1 MTLRPPLRGSLG
13 RRLGSGGRLRA
24 TPADNSVKVLLM
36 RHAEAVAESPG
47 LSDEHRYLSEKG
59 RRTARR
65 VGAAL
70 SAQSLAIEAIYTSP
84 LVRAVQTA
92 ELLAQATLFAGEVS
106 VLFGLAPGFPPG
118 VLAERISMLE
128 NVVVLV
134 GHEPGISALGA
145 CLLDRPSFPPF
156 RPGQISLIQDGQP
169 EWTLEPETLAFNRL
183 LVA

>member
-1 MTLRPPLRGSLG
+1 
-13 RRLGSGGRLRA
+13 
-24 TPADNSVKVLLM
+24 M
-36 RHAEAVAESPG
+36 RHAEAVAEGPG

-70 SAQSLAIEAIYTSP
+70 SPQGLELQAIYTSP

-92 ELLAQATLFAGEVS
+92 ELFAQATQFAGEVA
-106 VLFGLAPGFPPG
+106 VLFGLAPGFPPQL
-118 VLAERISMLE
+118 VAERISRLE
-128 NVVVLV
+128 SVVVLI

-145 CLLDRPSFPPF
+145 CLLGRPSFPPF
-156 RPGQISLIQDGQP
+156 RPGQISLVEDGQP
-169 EWTLEPETLAFNRL
+169 LWTLEPESLAFNRL